1 MVLGTIIGGILPQ
14 PTGLIPLNLLETI
27 DEDHQLALM
36 VFVYFVDLFNNAFFL
51 YQFFLIRY

>member
-14 PTGLIPLNLLETI
+14 PTGLIPLNPLETI